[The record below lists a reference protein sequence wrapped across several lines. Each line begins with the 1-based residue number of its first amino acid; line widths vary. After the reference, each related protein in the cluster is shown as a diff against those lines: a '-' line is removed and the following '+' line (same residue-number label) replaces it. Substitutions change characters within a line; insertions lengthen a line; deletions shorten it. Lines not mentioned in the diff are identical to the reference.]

1 MGQLANGLLEGRKA
15 LVTGGG
21 SGIGRA
27 TAKRFIDEG
36 ADVVIVDINEKN
48 GSAVADEI
56 GATFVQ
62 ADGSDPSQVAD
73 AFRQAIDALGSLDIA
88 YMNAGIT
95 TYMRGERQPGQ
106 TFDITELT
114 DDLYHRILGI
124 NVHGVFYGVREAVRA
139 MQGSGGSI
147 LCTASLAGL
156 IAYSGD
162 PIYALTKH
170 AVVGLVRGL
179 GATLKEQGITIN
191 AICPGIV
198 ETPLVGAEAAQALK
212 DAGFPLIAPEG
223 IAEACVMAI
232 TGGRSGDCWTIQPG
246 RTPEAYHFHGV
257 PGPRTDGA
265 VGMRP
270 PARLDRQI

>member
-1 MGQLANGLLEGRKA
+1 MGQLEGRKA

-36 ADVVIVDINEKN
+36 ASVVIVDINEKN
-48 GSAVADEI
+48 GKAVADEI

-62 ADGSDPSQVAD
+62 ADGSDASQVAE
-73 AFRQAIDALGSLDIA
+73 AFRQAKETLGSLDIA

-95 TYMRGERQPGQ
+95 TYMHGEREPGS
-106 TFDITELT
+106 TFDITELP
-114 DDLYHRILGI
+114 DDLYRRILGI
-124 NVHGVFYGVREAVRA
+124 NVDGVVFGIREAVRA
-139 MQGSGGSI
+139 MQGQGGSI
-147 LCTASLAGL
+147 LATASLAGL
-156 IAYSGD
+156 ISYQGD

-179 GATLKEQGITIN
+179 GPTLKEQGITVN

-198 ETPLVGAEAAQALK
+198 ETPLVGEQAASMLK
-212 DAGFPLIAPEG
+212 EAGFPLIPPEG

-232 TGGRSGDCWTIQPG
+232 TSGRSGDCWTIQPG

-257 PGPRTDGA
+257 PGPRVEGA
-265 VGMRP
+265 QGMRP
-270 PARLDRQI
+270 PGAMQRQI

>member
-1 MGQLANGLLEGRKA
+1 MGQLDGRKA

-36 ADVVIVDINEKN
+36 ASVVIVDINEQN
-48 GSAVADEI
+48 GQAVAADI

-62 ADGSDPSQVAD
+62 ADGSDPTAVAA
-73 AFRQAIDALGSLDIA
+73 AFAQAKDALGSLDIA

-95 TYMRGERQPGQ
+95 TYMHGEREPGR
-106 TFDITELT
+106 TFDITELP
-114 DDLYHRILGI
+114 DDLYRRILGI
-124 NVHGVFYGVREAVRA
+124 NVDGVVFGVREAVRT
-139 MQGSGGSI
+139 MQGQGGSI

-156 IAYSGD
+156 IAYNGD

-170 AVVGLVRGL
+170 AVVGFVRGL
-179 GATLKEQGITIN
+179 GPTLKENGITIN

-198 ETPLVGAEAAQALK
+198 ETPLVGEQAAKMLRE
-212 DAGFPLIAPEG
+212 AGFPLIAPEG

-232 TGGRSGDCWTIQPG
+232 TSGRSGECWTIQPG

-257 PGPRTDGA
+257 PGPRLEGTE
-265 VGMRP
+265 GMRP
-270 PARLDRQI
+270 PGALERQL